1 MKDLPLAIESGR
13 KLIERYPDA
22 DPLLV
27 RSAWAVVANSS
38 MDLAEYVDAEHA
50 YTEVLALTPE
60 DDETRA
66 NVVDGLAAA
75 IYKQGEQQNLLED
88 YRAAAGHF
96 LRIKELAPTSA
107 IRSAAEYDAAAALM
121 KVQAWGEASDVL
133 EEFRTS
139 HPEHELNTEA
149 TKQLAMIYREDGQ
162 IERSA
167 IEHERIAA
175 EAEDPVLGR
184 EALLIAG
191 ELFDEAG
198 VVHEA
203 VRVYERYVDEYP
215 RPLDI
220 AIQTR
225 SRLAEIFKAERLE
238 ERYRDELG
246 AIVAMDSE
254 AGADRTDRSRYLAGN
269 AALVLAEDR
278 YETFANVKLVQ
289 PFEESL
295 AEKQRLMDEALIDFE
310 VLTTYQV
317 ADVTA
322 AATYYIA
329 EIYLDFSNS
338 LLTSERP
345 AGLSPAEAADYELV
359 IEEEAYPF
367 EERAIEVHEKNFELL
382 AGGIH
387 NEWVDQSLGQ
397 LVELMPGRY
406 ARNEISPGYMNSI
419 DSYAYRM
426 PIAPPPG
433 MELGEEVAT
442 DSEADDERSTAV
454 TARMSE

>member
-1 MKDLPLAIESGR
+1 
-13 KLIERYPDA
+13 
-22 DPLLV
+22 
-27 RSAWAVVANSS
+27 
-38 MDLAEYVDAEHA
+38 
-50 YTEVLALTPE
+50 
-60 DDETRA
+60 
-66 NVVDGLAAA
+66 
-75 IYKQGEQQNLLED
+75 
-88 YRAAAGHF
+88 
-96 LRIKELAPTSA
+96 
-107 IRSAAEYDAAAALM
+107 
-121 KVQAWGEASDVL
+121 
-133 EEFRTS
+133 
-139 HPEHELNTEA
+139 
-149 TKQLAMIYREDGQ
+149 
-162 IERSA
+162 
-167 IEHERIAA
+167 
-175 EAEDPVLGR
+175 
-184 EALLIAG
+184 
-191 ELFDEAG
+191 
-198 VVHEA
+198 
-203 VRVYERYVDEYP
+203 
-215 RPLDI
+215 
-220 AIQTR
+220 
-225 SRLAEIFKAERLE
+225 
-238 ERYRDELG
+238 
-246 AIVAMDSE
+246 
-254 AGADRTDRSRYLAGN
+254 
-269 AALVLAEDR
+269 VLAEDR

-329 EIYLDFSNS
+329 EIYLNFSNS

-442 DSEADDERSTAV
+442 DSAADDERSTAV